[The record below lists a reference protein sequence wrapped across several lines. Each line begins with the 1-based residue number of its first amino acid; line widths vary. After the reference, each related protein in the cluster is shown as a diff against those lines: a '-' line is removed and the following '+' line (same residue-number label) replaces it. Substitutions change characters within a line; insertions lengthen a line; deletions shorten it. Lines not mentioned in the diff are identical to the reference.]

1 MITIFRRVREKLIAS
16 GSFTKYLLY
25 AVGEILLVVIG
36 ILIAIQVNNWNTNR
50 LNSIEERALLR
61 QLKIEFLINK
71 SQIEEKI
78 ALREQSVESVLHI
91 LQIIDDESG
100 SASVGKLDSLLANAL
115 PVFTFDPQYG
125 VMNQV
130 MVAGKLSL
138 VQSDTLSELIS
149 NWSGIIAD
157 MKEIES
163 DYSEFNRN
171 DYRPFLY
178 RQGNYRSIINLRIR
192 NGVVTRTLLN
202 QQFENTT
209 EIGDS
214 SEPADAGTLLASKE
228 FENYMASL
236 YSYTS
241 YVNSQSYGVLNYIE
255 NVVELIDK
263 ELVIE

>member
-100 SASVGKLDSLLANAL
+100 SASVVS
-115 PVFTFDPQYG
+115 
-125 VMNQV
+125 
-130 MVAGKLSL
+130 S
-138 VQSDTLSELIS
+138 
-149 NWSGIIAD
+149 IACLQ
-157 MKEIES
+157 ML
-163 DYSEFNRN
+163 
-171 DYRPFLY
+171 FLC
-178 RQGNYRSIINLRIR
+178 L
-192 NGVVTRTLLN
+192 
-202 QQFENTT
+202 
-209 EIGDS
+209 
-214 SEPADAGTLLASKE
+214 
-228 FENYMASL
+228 
-236 YSYTS
+236 
-241 YVNSQSYGVLNYIE
+241 
-255 NVVELIDK
+255 
-263 ELVIE
+263 